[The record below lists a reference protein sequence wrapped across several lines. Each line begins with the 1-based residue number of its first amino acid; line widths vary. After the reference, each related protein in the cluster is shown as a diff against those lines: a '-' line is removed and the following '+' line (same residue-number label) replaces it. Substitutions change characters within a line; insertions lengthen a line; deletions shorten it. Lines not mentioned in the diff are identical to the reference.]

1 MKIEYT
7 GEIHLEHWSVDIWV
21 ENQLHNLN
29 RYIFEAM
36 GGIEDFSG
44 TIKVEILPAFPSQK
58 SLVITDAPN
67 EEMNTDA

>member
-7 GEIHLEHWSVDIWV
+7 GEIHLEQWAINVWIGR
-21 ENQLHNLN
+21 ELHNLSS
-29 RYIFEAM
+29 YIFDAM

-44 TIKVEILPAFPSQK
+44 TIKVEILPAFPAQK

-67 EEMNTDA
+67 KEMNTDA